1 MLVWRLQMNTKLKV
15 AVICLLGLS
24 VFAAISSIVKTVMLR
39 SIGAG
44 GDITYNLIPF
54 VIWFT

>member
-1 MLVWRLQMNTKLKV
+1 MIVWKLQMNVKLKAAV
-15 AVICLLGLS
+15 ACLLGLS
-24 VFAAISSIVKTVMLR
+24 IFAAISSIVKTVMLR

-44 GDITYNLIPF
+44 GDVTYNLVPF

>member
-1 MLVWRLQMNTKLKV
+1 MLVWKLQMNVKLKAAV
-15 AVICLLGLS
+15 ASLLGLS
-24 VFAAISSIVKTVMLR
+24 IFAAIASIVKTVELR